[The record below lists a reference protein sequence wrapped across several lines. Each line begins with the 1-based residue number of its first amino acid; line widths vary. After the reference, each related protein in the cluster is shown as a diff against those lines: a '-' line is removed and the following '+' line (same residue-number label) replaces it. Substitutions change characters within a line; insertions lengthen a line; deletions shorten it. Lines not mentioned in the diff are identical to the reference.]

1 MNHTTFLPW
10 LRRLL
15 PFFPPAA
22 RTQPENHSRSHGVIR
37 PLFHA
42 LLCCWLA
49 LAGALAGISPT
60 HAKGTEPD
68 FTLWHSLLQKHVHW
82 LPDQV
87 QSRVNYAGFKQDKAQ
102 LAQVLAGMSRVSQS
116 EFDGWSTSEQTA
128 FLINAYNA
136 FTIEL
141 ILGKYP
147 DLKSIKDLGSVFS
160 SPWKKEFFQLLG
172 EKRSLDWIEHKNL
185 RLRRDPRIHVAIVC
199 ASIGCPSLR
208 PEAWRASN
216 LEAQLDDSMQRFL
229 ADKTRNRVIADPAAP
244 AGARL
249 EVSQIFKWFA
259 EDFEKGD
266 KGFRSTQDVFARYAS
281 QLSSD
286 PTMQEKI
293 RGKRLPVSFGEYD
306 WNLNDSVS
314 ANR

>member
-1 MNHTTFLPW
+1 MNHTTFLPR

-15 PFFPPAA
+15 RFSLPAA
-22 RTQPENHSRSHGVIR
+22 RPLPEIRFRRHGMLR
-37 PLFHA
+37 PLFF
-42 LLCCWLA
+42 CWLA
-49 LAGALAGISPT
+49 LASALASIST
-60 HAKGTEPD
+60 SHAKGTESE
-68 FTLWHSLLQKHVHW
+68 FTQWHNLLQKHVHW

-102 LAQVLAGMSRVSQS
+102 LAQVLAGMSRISQS
-116 EFDGWSTSEQTA
+116 EFDGWSSNEQTA

-141 ILGKYP
+141 ILSKYP

-172 EKRSLDWIEHKNL
+172 EKRNLDWIEHKNL
-185 RLRRDPRIHVAIVC
+185 RLRRDPRFHVAIVC
-199 ASIGCPSLR
+199 ASIGCPALR

-216 LEAQLDDSMQRFL
+216 LETLLDDSMQRFL
-229 ADKTRNRVIADPAAP
+229 GDKTRNRVVADPAAP

-249 EVSQIFKWFA
+249 EVSLIFKWFA

-281 QLSSD
+281 QFSPD
-286 PTMQEKI
+286 PAMQEKI
-293 RGKRLPVSFGEYD
+293 RSKRLPVSFGEYD
-306 WNLNDSVS
+306 WALNDGKP
-314 ANR
+314 AGR